1 MRSEAVVTRHLGK
14 RYPGRH
20 RLRSLWRGTL
30 PDDPVALEDV
40 SIEVPR
46 GTGFGVVGRNGAGK
60 STFLRLVAG
69 LARPST
75 GSVETRGRV
84 AALLELGSG
93 LIDEWSGEANVRAS
107 LRLRGIAG
115 EPADAAL
122 AFVEG
127 FSELGARLTWPVRSY
142 SAGMRLRLAYAL
154 AVSVDP
160 EVLVVDEILA
170 VGDESFQ
177 RKCSLHV
184 EEFLAG
190 GGTLLLAAH
199 NLYVVEKL
207 CAQAVWL
214 EAGRVRRAG
223 GSRDVTAAYRHALET
238 ETNGILTGTA
248 LHARQGVELGVGL
261 GAGTDA
267 LLQISAAGTLPFG
280 SPWWVEIAGL
290 GANEAAHLAIERADG
305 SRVAGIVLRG
315 AGRFEVDSPRLLPGT
330 FVVRLAADAR
340 PGAAVLAEQTIV
352 VTGERRE
359 LGSIYLQHRWI

>member
-1 MRSEAVVTRHLGK
+1 MPSEAILTRQLGK

-20 RLRSLWRGTL
+20 RLRSRGGGTL
-30 PDDPVALEDV
+30 PDDPVALDDV

-46 GTGFGVVGRNGAGK
+46 GSGFGVVGRNGAGK
-60 STFLRLVAG
+60 STLLRLVAG

-75 GSVETRGRV
+75 GEVVTAGRV

-115 EPADAAL
+115 QPADAAL
-122 AFVEG
+122 AFVEA

-154 AVSVDP
+154 AVSADP

-199 NLYVVEKL
+199 NLYLVEKL

-214 EAGRVRRAG
+214 EAGRVKRAG

-238 ETNGILTGTA
+238 DTSGTLAGTRLRPRAGIELRAGT
-248 LHARQGVELGVGL
+248 
-261 GAGTDA
+261 GTDA
-267 LLQISAAGTLPFG
+267 LPQTSAAGDIPFG
-280 SPWWVEIAGL
+280 SSWWVEVAGL
-290 GANEAAHLAIERADG
+290 GTNESAHLAIERADG
-305 SRVAGIVLRG
+305 SRVAGIVVCR
-315 AGRFEVDSPRLLPGT
+315 AGRFEVATPRLLPGT

-340 PGAAVLAEQTIV
+340 PGAVVLAEQTIV
-352 VTGERRE
+352 VTGDRRE
-359 LGSIYLQHRWI
+359 LGSMHLQHQWL